1 MTLALRVNGQTH
13 PVEVE
18 PYELLLDVLRDRLN
32 LTGPKDGCG
41 EGVCGACTVL
51 LDGRPIS
58 SCLLLAAYAEGSE
71 IATVEG
77 LARDGGLHPLQRAF
91 IEHGA
96 FQCGYCTPGM
106 LMMAKALL
114 DRTPRPSEAQV
125 REFMSGNICRC
136 TSYVE
141 IIQAVLRAG
150 DG

>member
-32 LTGPKDGCG
+32 LTGLKDGCG